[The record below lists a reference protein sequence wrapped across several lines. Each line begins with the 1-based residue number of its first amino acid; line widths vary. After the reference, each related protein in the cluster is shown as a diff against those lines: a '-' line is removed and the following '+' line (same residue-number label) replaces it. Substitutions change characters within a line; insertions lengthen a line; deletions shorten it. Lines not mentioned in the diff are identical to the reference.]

1 MVDRA
6 QGQKAKSFTPE
17 KLLSISAAGL
27 LVGIGLCGGGTML
40 ASYSGRSVFSAVP
53 GLLAFAGTVCLF
65 GSLLGLVVGLVWA
78 VLRSIFGRREI

>member
-40 ASYSGRSVFSAVP
+40 ASYSGRSVFS
-53 GLLAFAGTVCLF
+53 
-65 GSLLGLVVGLVWA
+65 SLLGLVVGLVWA